1 MRVAF
6 LSGGKD
12 SYYAVYRYGQV
23 DLGLI
28 LIYDF
33 PRPNPH
39 LINLGKSLE
48 TLTLT
53 GIPVTVLRLSK
64 GREFLET
71 VEFLRKLNV
80 TTVVAGDVY
89 IDEHLKYMERLSGEV
104 GAKLIEPLWGVNP
117 EELMYMEFNDGLE
130 VLVIGCYRS
139 LSTWLGKELSRGNVG
154 EFVSYVRAIGLD
166 PLGERGEYHTLVV
179 SGPLHKS
186 KLNYSVV
193 STELF
198 NDYEVLRVI

>member
-12 SYYAVYRYGQV
+12 SYYAVYKYGQV
-23 DLGLI
+23 DLGLM

-39 LINLGKSLE
+39 IINLGKSLE

-53 GIPVTVLRLSK
+53 NIPVITLRLSK

-71 VEFLRKLNV
+71 VELLRKLNT

-89 IDEHLKYMERLSGEV
+89 IDEHLKYMERLSAEV
-104 GAKLIEPLWGVNP
+104 GAKLVEPLWGLNS

-130 VLVIGCYRS
+130 VLVIGCFKS
-139 LSTWLGKELSRGNVG
+139 LSNWLSKKLNKDNVE
-154 EFVSYVRAIGLD
+154 EFISYVKTINLD
-166 PLGERGEYHTLVV
+166 PLGERGEYHTLVI
-179 SGPLHKS
+179 SGPLHRS
-186 KLNYSVV
+186 KLKYSVV
-193 STELF
+193 GVEVF

>member
-89 IDEHLKYMERLSGEV
+89 ID
-104 GAKLIEPLWGVNP
+104 
-117 EELMYMEFNDGLE
+117 
-130 VLVIGCYRS
+130 
-139 LSTWLGKELSRGNVG
+139 
-154 EFVSYVRAIGLD
+154 
-166 PLGERGEYHTLVV
+166 
-179 SGPLHKS
+179 
-186 KLNYSVV
+186 
-193 STELF
+193 
-198 NDYEVLRVI
+198 

>member
-1 MRVAF
+1 MRIAF

-12 SYYAVYRYGQV
+12 SYYAVYKYGQV

-53 GIPVTVLRLSK
+53 GTPVTVLRLSK

-71 VEFLRKLNV
+71 VEFLRKLD
-80 TTVVAGDVY
+80 TDTIVAGDVH
-89 IDEHLKYMERLSGEV
+89 IDEHLKYMERLSAEV
-104 GAKLIEPLWGVNP
+104 GAYLIEPLWGLDP
-117 EELMYMEFNDGLE
+117 EELMYMEFNDCLE
-130 VLVIGCYRS
+130 VLVIGCCKS
-139 LSTWLGKELSRGNVG
+139 LSNWLGRRISREYVE
-154 EFVSYVRAIGLD
+154 EFVSYVKDVGLD
-166 PLGERGEYHTLVV
+166 PLGEGGEYHTLVI

-186 KLNYSVV
+186 KLKYSVV
-193 STELF
+193 GVEVF